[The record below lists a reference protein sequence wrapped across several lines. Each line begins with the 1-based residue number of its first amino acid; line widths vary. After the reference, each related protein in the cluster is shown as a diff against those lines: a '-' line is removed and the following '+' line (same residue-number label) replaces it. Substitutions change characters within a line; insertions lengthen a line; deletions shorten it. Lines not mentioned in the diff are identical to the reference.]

1 MASTTGRLCL
11 INLVAFFD
19 GGMALVDKGKAT
31 DVVYLDLCKA
41 FDMVLPHMLIPKVEI
56 YRFEGWT
63 IRWIKTWIDGC
74 SQRVVVND
82 PMSRWRPVTC
92 GVPQGY
98 VLGPVLFNIFINDIG
113 NGIECTLRK
122 FANHSTLNGAAVTI
136 EGKDTTQRNL
146 DTRKVGT

>member
-1 MASTTGRLCL
+1 MAGHSQGVV
-11 INLVAFFD
+11 INGSVP
-19 GGMALVDKGKAT
+19 G
-31 DVVYLDLCKA
+31 
-41 FDMVLPHMLIPKVEI
+41 
-56 YRFEGWT
+56 
-63 IRWIKTWIDGC
+63 
-74 SQRVVVND
+74 
-82 PMSRWRPVTC
+82 WRPVTS
-92 GVPQGY
+92 GVPQGS

>member
-1 MASTTGRLCL
+1 M
-11 INLVAFFD
+11 VE
-19 GGMALVDKGKAT
+19 KGKAT

-98 VLGPVLFNIFINDIG
+98 VLGPVLFNIFTSDVDS
-113 NGIECTLRK
+113 GIERILSKSADNTKL
-122 FANHSTLNGAAVTI
+122 SGAADTI
-136 EGKDTTQRNL
+136 EGRDAIQRGL
-146 DTRKVGT
+146 HMLKK